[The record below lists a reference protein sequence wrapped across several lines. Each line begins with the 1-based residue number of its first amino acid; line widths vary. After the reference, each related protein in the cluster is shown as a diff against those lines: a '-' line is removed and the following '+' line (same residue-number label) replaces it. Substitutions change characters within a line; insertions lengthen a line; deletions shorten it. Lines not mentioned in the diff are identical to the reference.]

1 MQKIMFDDR
10 YCLTDGTI
18 KQRKKET
25 RRNELTDKEQAVIQE
40 LCASGER
47 RPYIIRGC
55 IVIRDGYGKEVFRK
69 PTRYSIGE
77 IVAVAQNYND
87 AGINSYYIVSYRED
101 GTPVPAIQSPGWTN
115 KMFVRADLMPHQI
128 RITGI
133 RIERLQEI
141 SDEDCMKEGIRYI
154 PEIGKFYF
162 EDVLREAGFYFD
174 NPREAFAAL
183 IDKVSGRGTWDRNP
197 YVVVYQFE
205 LMK

>member
-1 MQKIMFDDR
+1 MFDDR
-10 YCLTDGTI
+10 YCLTDGAI

-55 IVIRDGYGKEVFRK
+55 IVIREGYGKEVFRK

-77 IVAVAQNYND
+77 IVSVAQNYND

-115 KMFVRADLMPHQI
+115 KMFTRADLMPHQI
-128 RITGI
+128 QITDI
-133 RIERLQEI
+133 RIELLQEI
-141 SDEDCMKEGIRYI
+141 TDESC
-154 PEIGKFYF
+154 
-162 EDVLREAGFYFD
+162 LREGVRYEKELATSRPYGCSNKYGAFVELGST
-174 NPREAFAAL
+174 PREAFSAL
-183 IDKVSGRGTWDRNP
+183 INKVSGRGTWESNP
-197 YVVVYQFE
+197 YVVVYGFE
-205 LMK
+205 LVK